1 MTAKRLFFVFAAM
14 LITAGLSQPPRV
26 HPQQT
31 PPCPS
36 KQTNGQTN
44 GQTSGQAAGKTVKQI
59 NLENCLCEQST
70 APDNPSYRV
79 GSAAFGRKVAPRVGN
94 SARRSQ
100 QTKAQDLYD
109 GLEMPDLKDLK
120 SPEVVGL
127 RQRISSAREVAR
139 QKVENLES
147 KRKTLLQTRPN
158 DWYTHKLNSPQARK
172 RYEQFIALQTSEP
185 LTNLPKFDWREQALD
200 VGPVL
205 NQGDCNSCWAFATLS
220 VYQSSW
226 LLEQLRLG
234 DRYFEVTVPEY
245 GSHRRFPSIQRL
257 LNCIGKEKGDCHSGG
272 WHGTAFAF
280 MVNSFVPHIPD
291 RLVWKYGD
299 KQTAIEEY
307 TGKKSSCTDPLLERR
322 VKRGGK
328 MAVPGEGGDG
338 VDLPAN
344 SDQILTAWDRALAW
358 GYVNEQK
365 PDQLPTVAQFKQALI
380 EHGPLAMPIKGD
392 ACFSVYQGGVFNGKK
407 TGNPNHVMVLIGWDD
422 EKQAWLI
429 KNSWGEEWG
438 EKGFGW
444 VAYGSNSIGLYAAW
458 IQPTPSTEKTY
469 K

>member
-1 MTAKRLFFVFAAM
+1 MIGKRVFFVFALA
-14 LITAGLSQPPRV
+14 LTAVGLSEPPHV
-26 HPQQT
+26 HPQQA
-31 PPCPS
+31 PPCANAQTADRTI
-36 KQTNGQTN
+36 KQ
-44 GQTSGQAAGKTVKQI
+44 KQ
-59 NLENCLCEQST
+59 LEDCSCEQST
-70 APDNPSYRV
+70 AQDKPTYRV
-79 GSAAFGRKVAPRVGN
+79 GAAPFGQKAALRVGR
-94 SARRSQ
+94 SARRGQ
-100 QTKAQDLYD
+100 QSKPEDLYD

-127 RQRISSAREVAR
+127 RQKVLSAREEAR
-139 QKVENLES
+139 RKVDGFELR
-147 KRKTLLQTRPN
+147 RKTLMQSRPN
-158 DWYTHKLNSPQARK
+158 DWYTRTLNSPKARK
-172 RYEQFIALQTSEP
+172 RYEQFIALQNSEP
-185 LTNLPKFDWREQALD
+185 LANLPKFDWREQALD

-205 NQGDCNSCWAFATLS
+205 NQGNCNSCWAFATLS

-245 GSHRRFPSIQRL
+245 GSHRRFPSIQQL

-291 RLVWKYGD
+291 RLVEKYGD
-299 KQTAIEEY
+299 EKAATEEY
-307 TGKKSSCTDPLLERR
+307 KARRSSCTDPLLDRQ

-328 MAVPGEGGDG
+328 KAVPGVGMDG

-344 SDQILTAWDRALAW
+344 SDQMRTAWDRALAW

-365 PDQLPTVAQFKQALI
+365 PDQLPTVAQLKQALI

-392 ACFSVYQGGVFNGKK
+392 ACFSVYQGGVFNGHK

-429 KNSWGEEWG
+429 KNSWGEDWG

-458 IQPTPSTEKTY
+458 IQPTPATESR
-469 K
+469 

>member
-1 MTAKRLFFVFAAM
+1 MTRQKLFLVFAV
-14 LITAGLSQPPRV
+14 GLLATVMSQPPSAS
-26 HPQQT
+26 PQQA
-31 PPCPS
+31 PPCS
-36 KQTNGQTN
+36 GNQTQGQTADKSVKQTNLDT
-44 GQTSGQAAGKTVKQI
+44 
-59 NLENCLCEQST
+59 CHCEQATSSDKP
-70 APDNPSYRV
+70 AYRV
-79 GSAAFGRKVAPRVGN
+79 GTAPFGRKAALRVGK
-94 SARRSQ
+94 SAGRGQ
-100 QTKAQDLYD
+100 QSKSEDLYD

-127 RQRISSAREVAR
+127 RQRILSAREVAR

-147 KRKTLLQTRPN
+147 RRKTLLQTRPN
-158 DWYTHKLNSPQARK
+158 DWYTHKLNSPKARK
-172 RYEQFIALQTSEP
+172 RYEQFISLQNSEP
-185 LTNLPKFDWREQALD
+185 LVNLPKFDWREQELD

-245 GSHRRFPSIQRL
+245 GSHRRYPSIQRL
-257 LNCIGKEKGDCHSGG
+257 LNCISKEKGDCRSGG

-280 MVNSFVPHIPD
+280 MVDSFVPHIPD

-299 KQTAIEEY
+299 KKTAIEEY
-307 TGKKSSCTDPLLERR
+307 TGRKSSCTDPMLNRR

-338 VDLPAN
+338 INLPAN

-392 ACFSVYQGGVFNGKK
+392 ACYQSGVFNGKK

-458 IQPTPSTEKTY
+458 IQPTPSTEKMS

>member
-1 MTAKRLFFVFAAM
+1 MNRKRLVFVLAAA
-14 LITAGLSQPPRV
+14 LLAIVLSHPPSVR
-26 HPQQT
+26 PQQN
-31 PPCPS
+31 PPCAS
-36 KQTNGQTN
+36 N
-44 GQTSGQAAGKTVKQI
+44 QTSGQTEGKTAKQI
-59 NLENCLCEQST
+59 NLENCSCEQST
-70 APDNPSYRV
+70 AQDKPTYRV
-79 GSAAFGRKVAPRVGN
+79 GAAPFGRKGQGAGLGAGKPARVG
-94 SARRSQ
+94 ARRSQ
-100 QTKAQDLYD
+100 QSKPADLYD
-109 GLEMPDLKDLK
+109 GLEMPDIKDLK

-127 RQRISSAREVAR
+127 RQRILSAREIAR

-147 KRKTLLQTRPN
+147 RRKTLLQTRPN
-158 DWYTHKLNSPQARK
+158 DWYTHKLNSPKARK
-172 RYEQFIALQTSEP
+172 RYEQFTALQNSEP
-185 LTNLPKFDWREQALD
+185 LANLPKFDWREQGLD

-220 VYQSSW
+220 AYQSGW

-234 DRYFEVTVPEY
+234 DEYFAATVPEY

-257 LNCIGKEKGDCHSGG
+257 LNCIGKEKGDCQSGG

-299 KQTAIEEY
+299 EKTAIEEY
-307 TGKKSSCTDPLLERR
+307 TGRKSSCTDPLLDRR

-338 VDLPAN
+338 VNLPAN

-392 ACFSVYQGGVFNGKK
+392 ACFSVYQGGVFNGQK

-458 IQPTPSTEKTY
+458 VQPTPSTEK
-469 K
+469 